1 MTDLPRGPA
10 LLALVLSGCASGPS
24 RSAWRESS
32 FKVDSL
38 SRYVRAPSRQRWKV
52 DTLVVSSPC
61 PLPPRCPAPPDP
73 RWRDLP
79 IGADTAL
86 WTALDSLARADYLS
100 QGGLLGAFVLRL
112 GDTLPLWRH
121 DADARLLPA
130 STEKLFT
137 AAVAL
142 SELGPGFRW
151 RTTLWASG
159 PIQDSVLHG
168 DLLLEGGGDPT
179 LGMPDGTG
187 LAGLAAAASNIGIR
201 RVHGNLVALDTI
213 VGRGP
218 DAWPQ
223 GWTINSSR
231 DGYGSPVLGLDWDQN
246 KVGDHALPEPRPRA
260 LKALRAALLAKG
272 VRVLGSDTAVRTRGD
287 PLGPRRNWTRV
298 GAVYSAELEPVLRV
312 CLRESVNPFAEA
324 MLLGLGMGRR
334 GPVRESGRKR
344 IQEWLASR
352 GVDQTRMLVD
362 DGCGLSRYDLT
373 SARQMARLLAMD
385 ARSGGTRLVSV
396 LPGGGEG
403 TLRHRFRNLPDPS
416 MVVAKT
422 GTLDG
427 VSNLAGY
434 LVRPG
439 RDTLA
444 FSFLCNGFTGSPRP
458 VRLFQDKMIALL
470 AGLPPCT
477 TLADTLDSLG
487 GRPES
492 ADSKLV
498 PEDSIPRSPIHGRDS
513 TFVRC
518 PAPDSAAI
526 HRRDPSDTVQFHPDS
541 VRVPSVHP
549 PFPAMHVVPGPGSLD
564 SFPTGTDQDL
574 PAPP

>member
-10 LLALVLSGCASGPS
+10 LVALFLSGCASDASHS
-24 RSAWRESS
+24 RWRESS
-32 FKVDSL
+32 YRVDSL
-38 SRYVRAPSRQRWKV
+38 GRYMRVPTRSPRKV
-52 DTLVVSSPC
+52 DTLVISNPC
-61 PLPPRCPAPPDP
+61 PPPPRCPAPPDP

-79 IGADTAL
+79 VGADTTL
-86 WTALDSLARADYLS
+86 WTSLDSLAQADYLS
-100 QGGLLGAFVLRL
+100 QGGLLGAFILRL

-159 PIQDSVLHG
+159 PVHDSVLHG
-168 DLLLEGGGDPT
+168 DLVLEGGGDPT

-187 LAGLAAAASNIGIR
+187 LGGLAAAASNIGIR
-201 RVHGNLVALDTI
+201 RVHGNLVALDTV

-231 DGYGSPVLGLDWDQN
+231 DGYGAPVLGLDWDQN
-246 KVGDHALPEPRPRA
+246 RIGDHALPEPRPRA

-272 VRVLGSDTAVRTRGD
+272 VRVLGSDTGVRARGD
-287 PLGPRRNWTRV
+287 SLGSRKNWTRV
-298 GAVYSAELEPVLRV
+298 GAVYSPELEPVLRV

-324 MLLGLGMGRR
+324 MLLGLGLGRR
-334 GPVRESGRKR
+334 GPARESGRKR
-344 IQEWLASR
+344 IQDWLAAR
-352 GVDQTRMLVD
+352 GVDQARMLVD

-373 SARQMARLLAMD
+373 STRQMARLLAMD

-396 LPGGGEG
+396 LPTGGQG
-403 TLRHRFRNLPDPS
+403 TLRHRFQNLPDPS
-416 MVVAKT
+416 LVVAKT

-470 AGLPPCT
+470 AGAPLYPF
-477 TLADTLDSLG
+477 LSDTLDSLG
-487 GRPES
+487 GKPEP
-492 ADSKLV
+492 ADSTLV
-498 PEDSIPRSPIHGRDS
+498 GEHSL
-513 TFVRC
+513 
-518 PAPDSAAI
+518 
-526 HRRDPSDTVQFHPDS
+526 QFRPDS
-541 VRVPSVHP
+541 VQVQSIRPST
-549 PFPAMHVVPGPGSLD
+549 PAKQAAPGPEPVD
-564 SFPTGTDQDL
+564 SFPAGSDQEL
-574 PAPP
+574 PTPP

>member
-1 MTDLPRGPA
+1 MTDLPRGPV
-10 LLALVLSGCASGPS
+10 LIALVLAGCAANRPLPK
-24 RSAWRESS
+24 RDAAP
-32 FKVDSL
+32 
-38 SRYVRAPSRQRWKV
+38 RAPQA
-52 DTLVVSSPC
+52 DTLVLHSICPPC
-61 PLPPRCPAPPDP
+61 PPPPRCPAPPDP

-79 IGADTAL
+79 VGADTAL

-100 QGGLLGAFVLRL
+100 QGGLLGAYVVRL
-112 GDTLPLWRH
+112 GDTLPMWRH

-159 PIQDSVLHG
+159 PIVDSVLHG

-179 LGMPDGTG
+179 LGMSDGTG
-187 LAGLAAAASNIGIR
+187 LGGLAVAARNIGIR
-201 RVHGNLVALDTI
+201 RVHGNLVAVDTI

-231 DGYGSPVLGLDWDQN
+231 DGYGAPVLGLDWDQN
-246 KVGDHALPEPRPRA
+246 KVGDHAIAEPRPRA
-260 LKALRAALLAKG
+260 LKAMRAELLAKG
-272 VRVLGSDTAVRTRGD
+272 VRVLGSDTALRARGD
-287 PLGPRRNWTRV
+287 TLGRRRNWTRV
-298 GAVYSAELEPVLRV
+298 GTVYSPELEPVLRV

-324 MLLGLGMGRR
+324 MLLGLGMGGR
-334 GPVRESGRKR
+334 GPARESGRKR

-362 DGCGLSRYDLT
+362 DGCGLSRYDLA

-385 ARSGGTRLVSV
+385 ARNGGTRLVSV
-396 LPGGGEG
+396 LPTGGEG
-403 TLRHRFRNLPDPS
+403 TLRHRFQNLPDPTV
-416 MVVAKT
+416 VVAKT

-444 FSFLCNGFTGSPRP
+444 FAFLCNGFTGSPRP
-458 VRLFQDKMIALL
+458 VRQFQDRMIALL
-470 AGLPPCT
+470 AGVPLVPT
-477 TLADTLDSLG
+477 TLDTLDTLES
-487 GRPES
+487 RPEMS
-492 ADSKLV
+492 
-498 PEDSIPRSPIHGRDS
+498 DS
-513 TFVRC
+513 TLSGKRSLPHTPFQVRDTAKQRPDTAQAPKPVV
-518 PAPDSAAI
+518 PAPE
-526 HRRDPSDTVQFHPDS
+526 P
-541 VRVPSVHP
+541 
-549 PFPAMHVVPGPGSLD
+549 LD
-564 SFPTGTDQDL
+564 SFPSGLDREL
-574 PAPP
+574 PGLP